1 MSQRSGCVQA
11 NNVQMPRVIDIK
23 SPRSWHQ
30 KLLQGHVGSF
40 TEGVKSLLLIVVF
53 DPSYSFGHRVE
64 LNLGIHKQL
73 ECLLL

>member
-23 SPRSWHQ
+23 SPHSWHQ

-53 DPSYSFGHRVE
+53 DP
-64 LNLGIHKQL
+64 
-73 ECLLL
+73 